1 MSDETA
7 ELRSLEETAR
17 FFDISVPTLRAWI
30 KDGCPVDQH
39 GGNGVAYQLDLL
51 KVGAWRRSREQAQRQ
66 EAEQRAAR
74 DQQLRMDLL
83 GSEAL
88 GANDE
93 TTLTATA
100 RAAAMR
106 EELDRTKLAELRRE
120 LVSAA
125 DTKLLMAQVFGQ
137 LRMKI
142 RNIPDELGDEFGLS
156 ESQQEA
162 MLDRIDEA
170 LTDIADSIE
179 AIASS
184 PQEGAARAA

>member
-39 GGNGVAYQLDLL
+39 GGNGVAYRLDLL

-142 RNIPDELGDEFGLS
+142 RNIPDELGDEFGLT
-156 ESQQEA
+156 EAQQEA